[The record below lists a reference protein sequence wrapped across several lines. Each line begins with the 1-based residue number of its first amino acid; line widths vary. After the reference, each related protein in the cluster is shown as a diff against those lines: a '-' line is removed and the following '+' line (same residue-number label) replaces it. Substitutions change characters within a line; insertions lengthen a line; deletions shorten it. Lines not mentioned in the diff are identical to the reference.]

1 MSNGNPQST
10 AQIAGHPIH
19 PMLVPFPIVFLVSAF
34 VCDLVY
40 WRTRNP
46 SWAVAAM
53 WLLGAALVTAALAAI
68 AGLID
73 FLGDVR
79 IRQKRPAWFHLIGN
93 VTAVVLALINFI
105 IRYANGAE
113 AGVFPWGIWL
123 SLVVV
128 LLLLFTGWMGGELV
142 YRGKV
147 GVADD

>member
-34 VCDLVY
+34 VSDLVY
-40 WRTRNP
+40 WQTRNP

-53 WLLGAALVTAALAAI
+53 WLLGAALVMAALAAT

-79 IRQKRPAWFHLIGN
+79 IRQKRPAWLHVIGN

-123 SLVVV
+123 SLIVV